1 MLDDSGDPAFKDEYG
16 LREAYDEED
25 AISVHGDTMYIAGT
39 RLDRLSGARDVL
51 DDVTFLPLR
60 KASNTQ
66 RYQQALAALKK
77 SNGRVKYL
85 VGHSLGGAVAAA
97 LTERFPEL
105 QARVYGAP
113 LLRSS
118 DSVRVRSFRHQCD
131 PISAFDRGAT
141 VSKAP
146 GRNPHTYKGY

>member
-97 LTERFPEL
+97 LTERFRDL

-118 DSVRVRSFRHQCD
+118 DSVRVHSFRHQND
-131 PISAFDRGAT
+131 PISLLDRGA
-141 VSKAP
+141 VVNRAP
-146 GRNPHTYKGY
+146 GWSAHSYKGY